1 MIELNADLGEGGSE
15 DEALLPLV
23 TSCNIAC
30 GGHAGSDEIMR
41 RTVELARAC
50 GVAIGAH
57 PGYEDRENFGR
68 RELELPLQE
77 VMDLVARQVEK
88 LSQITAGNLHHVKP
102 HGILYNQA
110 NRDAK
115 LAVAVIEGIRK
126 VSPHAIIYALPHS
139 TLTIAARAA
148 GMQVMA
154 EGFADRR
161 YRQDGSLVP
170 RTEPGAV
177 ISNIEEAVTQALELA
192 RSQTIQTL
200 CIHSDSP
207 YAVAMLKAIREALEK
222 TNR

>member
-1 MIELNADLGEGGSE
+1 MIDLNADLGEGGSD
-15 DEALLPLV
+15 DEALLALV

-41 RTVELARAC
+41 RTVELARSS

-57 PGYEDRENFGR
+57 PGYEDRANFGR

-88 LSQITAGNLHHVKP
+88 LSQITVGKLHHVKP
-102 HGILYNQA
+102 HGALYNQA

-115 LAVAVIEGIRK
+115 LAAEVIEGIRK
-126 VSPHAIIYALPHS
+126 ISPHAIIYALPLS
-139 TLTIAARAA
+139 TLTEAAKAA

-177 ISNIEEAVTQALELA
+177 ISNIEEAVAQALELA

-200 CIHSDSP
+200 CIHGEGQH
-207 YAVAMLKAIREALEK
+207 AVAMLKALREALE
-222 TNR
+222 NAIR